1 VALPTERDSL
11 YDPPLELGLFRAEQP
26 VRRLQYADGHVGWLV
41 TSDELARAV
50 LTDSRITRRPEA
62 LHPQLERPAF
72 EAVFAHGQPGVFV
85 FVDPPE
91 HTRYRRILAGHFNK
105 RTLAELTSGLERRVA
120 DHLDAI
126 ERSGPPAD
134 LVEQF
139 AFPIPSLTICEL
151 LGVPFEYHEE
161 WHRHHHAVNSLDSTA
176 EEGLAAWKALDEFM
190 QALIRRKRAAP
201 ESDLLSVLAA
211 ESDLTDAELSGV
223 GLLLHDAGHETTS
236 SMLALGTMTLLTHP
250 DQLDLL
256 RANPEMIDG
265 AVEEL
270 MRYLTIAQF
279 GLASTATEDM
289 ELGGEVVRA
298 GETVTVSVAAANRDP
313 SRYEDPDRLDLGRDP
328 QSHLG
333 FGRGMHACLGQQ
345 LARMEMR
352 IGFPALLERFPGLR
366 LAVPPEEIP
375 MRHRTDFYGVDRLP
389 IEW

>member
-1 VALPTERDSL
+1 
-11 YDPPLELGLFRAEQP
+11 
-26 VRRLQYADGHVGWLV
+26 
-41 TSDELARAV
+41 
-50 LTDSRITRRPEA
+50 
-62 LHPQLERPAF
+62 RPAF

-105 RTLAELTSGLERRVA
+105 RTLTALTAGLEKLVD
-120 DHLDAI
+120 DHLEAI

-161 WHRHHHAVNSLDSTA
+161 WHHHHATVNSLDSSA
-176 EEGLAAWKALDEFM
+176 EEGLAAWKALDDFM
-190 QALIRRKRAAP
+190 QELIRRKRAEPDGA
-201 ESDLLSVLAA
+201 LLSVLAA
-211 ESDLTDAELSGV
+211 ESDLTDQELSGV
-223 GLLLHDAGHETTS
+223 GLLLHDAGHETTAN
-236 SMLALGTMTLLTHP
+236 MLALGTMTLLTHP
-250 DQLDLL
+250 DQLALL
-256 RANPEMIDG
+256 RERPDLIDA

-279 GLASTATEDM
+279 GLTSAVTEDI
-289 ELGGEVVRA
+289 ELGGEVVKA
-298 GETVTVSVAAANRDP
+298 GEAITVSVAAANRDP
-313 SRYEDPDRLDLGRDP
+313 SRYDDPDRLDLARDP

-352 IGFPALLERFPGLR
+352 ISFPALLERFPGLR
-366 LAVPPEEIP
+366 LAVPAEEVP